1 MRKIKLNK
9 DTEMTVDVVKYVL
22 ELHKEEAKRINKLKD
37 YYNNNNDIVYREY
50 NNGNKPKNK
59 ISNPYASYITNT
71 AVGYF
76 LGKPVSYVNI
86 ENFETIKE
94 LLVYNDEADNNTTL
108 AKNAS
113 ICGYGIEIMYVDEDT
128 NIRFASID
136 PSECIVAYDNTLQ
149 ENIIF
154 AIRYYDEKLID
165 TEDTIT
171 HIEVYDKNNITYY
184 VKEEDSIRFVNQVPH
199 YFLDVPVSV
208 YINND
213 ERYGDF
219 EKIKPLID
227 AYDKTQSDSAN
238 DFESFTHAYLVIS
251 GYLMDEES
259 AKDIENQNIINF
271 VDNEGKAEYLIKN
284 IQDSALENYKNRL
297 DNDIHRFSCVPNMN
311 DSEFSNNSS
320 GVALSYKLMALEN
333 LVGVKEAK
341 FKKGLLRRLELMCNF
356 LKIKTNS
363 EMSYMEIQPVFTRNK
378 PYNDTEIADTMQ
390 KLTGILSEETILAL
404 SPYVDDVVSELERK
418 KSEANALYDDNYSN
432 LGDINAEEE

>member
-9 DTEMTVDVVKYVL
+9 DTEMTVDVIKYVL
-22 ELHKEEAKRINKLKD
+22 DLHKEEAKRINKLKD

-76 LGKPVSYVNI
+76 LGKPVAYTNI
-86 ENFETIKE
+86 ENFETIND

-108 AKNAS
+108 AKMAS

-128 NIRFASID
+128 NIRFTSID
-136 PSECIVAYDNTLQ
+136 PAECAVIYDNTLQ
-149 ENIIF
+149 ENIMF
-154 AIRYYDEKLID
+154 AIRYYDEKIINS
-165 TEDTIT
+165 EDTIT
-171 HIEVYDKNNITYY
+171 HVEVYDKNNITYY
-184 VKEEDSIRFVNQVPH
+184 IKEHDSIRFVDQVPH

-213 ERYGDF
+213 ERFGDF

-271 VDNEGKAEYLIKN
+271 TDNEGKAEYLIKN

-341 FKKGLLRRLELMCNF
+341 FKKGLLRRLELICNF

-363 EMSYMEIQPVFTRNK
+363 EMSYMKIQPIFTRNK
-378 PYNDTEIADTMQ
+378 PFNDTEIADTMQ
-390 KLTGILSEETILAL
+390 KLTGILSEETVLAL
-404 SPYVDDVVSELERK
+404 SPYVDDVASELERK
-418 KSEANALYDDNYSN
+418 KNEANSLYEDNYSN

>member
-9 DTEMTVDVVKYVL
+9 DTEMTVDVIKYIL
-22 ELHKEEAKRINKLKD
+22 DIHKEEAKRINKLKD
-37 YYNNNNDIVYREY
+37 YYNNNNDIIYRQY

-59 ISNPYASYITNT
+59 IANPYASYITNT

-76 LGKPVSYVNI
+76 LGKPVSYTNI
-86 ENFETIKE
+86 DSFEAIKD
-94 LLVYNDEADNNTTL
+94 LLVYNDEADNNTTI
-108 AKNAS
+108 AKMSS
-113 ICGYGIEIMYVDEDT
+113 ICGYGIEIMYVDKDT
-128 NIRFASID
+128 NIRFVSID
-136 PSECIVAYDNTLQ
+136 PSECAVVYDNTLQ

-154 AIRYYDEKLID
+154 AIRYYDEKIID
-165 TEDTIT
+165 TDNTIT
-171 HIEVYDKNNITYY
+171 HVEVYDKNNITYY
-184 VKEEDSIRFVNQVPH
+184 IKEYDSIRFIDQVPH

-213 ERYGDF
+213 ERFGDF

-271 VDNEGKAEYLIKN
+271 TDNEGKAEYLIKN

-297 DNDIHRFSCVPNMN
+297 DNDIHRFSCVPNMS
-311 DSEFSNNSS
+311 DEKFYNNSS
-320 GVALSYKLMALEN
+320 GVALSYKLMSLEN
-333 LVGVKEAK
+333 LVGIKEAK

-363 EMSYMEIQPVFTRNK
+363 EMSYMEIQPIFTRNK

-404 SPYVDDVVSELERK
+404 SPYVDDVSSELERK
-418 KSEANALYDDNYSN
+418 KNEANALYEDNYSE
-432 LGDINAEEE
+432 LGEINAEEE

>member
-9 DTEMTVDVVKYVL
+9 DTEITIDVIKYVL
-22 ELHKEEAKRINKLKD
+22 DLHKEEAKRINKLKD
-37 YYNNNNDIVYREY
+37 YYNNNNDIIHREY

-76 LGKPVSYVNI
+76 LGKPVSYTNI
-86 ENFETIKE
+86 ENFETVKD
-94 LLVYNDEADNNTTL
+94 LLVYNDEADNNITL

-113 ICGYGIEIMYVDEDT
+113 VCGYGIEMMYIDEDT
-128 NIRFASID
+128 NVRFTSID
-136 PSECIVAYDNTLQ
+136 PSECVVVYDNTLQ

-154 AIRYYDEKLID
+154 AIRYYDEKIVGS
-165 TEDTIT
+165 EDIIT

-184 VKEEDSIRFVNQVPH
+184 VKEEDSIRHIGQVPH

-213 ERYGDF
+213 ERYGDW
-219 EKIKPLID
+219 EKTKPLID
-227 AYDKTQSDSAN
+227 AMDKLQSDSAN
-238 DFESFTHAYLVIS
+238 DFEMFTHAYLVIS

-271 VDNEGKAEYLIKN
+271 TDNDGKAEYLIKN

-297 DNDIHRFSCVPNMN
+297 DNDIHRFSCVPNMS
-311 DSEFSNNSS
+311 DEKFSNNSS
-320 GVALSYKLMALEN
+320 GVALSYKLMSLEN
-333 LVGVKEAK
+333 LVGIKEAK
-341 FKKGLLRRLELMCNF
+341 FKKGLLRRLELMFNF

-363 EMSYMEIQPVFTRNK
+363 EMSYMDIQPVFTRNK
-378 PYNDTEIADTMQ
+378 PFNDTEIADTMQ

-404 SPYVDDVVSELERK
+404 SPYVDDVSSEIERK
-418 KSEANALYDDNYSN
+418 KKEASSLYEDDYSE
-432 LGDINAEEE
+432 LGDIDVKE

>member
-9 DTEMTVDVVKYVL
+9 DTEMTVDVIKYVL
-22 ELHKEEAKRINKLKD
+22 DIHKEEAKRINKLKD

-76 LGKPVSYVNI
+76 LGKPVSYTNI
-86 ENFETIKE
+86 ENFEAIND

-108 AKNAS
+108 AKMAS
-113 ICGYGIEIMYVDEDT
+113 IAGYGIEIMYVDEDT
-128 NIRFASID
+128 NIRFTSID
-136 PSECIVAYDNTLQ
+136 PSECVVVYDNTLQ
-149 ENIIF
+149 ENIMF
-154 AIRYYDEKLID
+154 AIRYYDEKIINS
-165 TEDTIT
+165 EDVIT
-171 HIEVYDKNNITYY
+171 HVEVYDKNNITYY
-184 VKEEDSIRFVNQVPH
+184 IKEHDSIRFVDQVPH

-208 YINND
+208 YINNE

-238 DFESFTHAYLVIS
+238 DFESFTHAYLVVS
-251 GYLMDEES
+251 GYLMDEAS
-259 AKDIENQNIINF
+259 ASDLENQNIINF
-271 VDNEGKAEYLIKN
+271 TDNEGKAEYLIKN

-297 DNDIHRFSCVPNMN
+297 DNDIHRFSCVPNMS

-320 GVALSYKLMALEN
+320 GVALSYKLMSLEN

-341 FKKGLLRRLELMCNF
+341 FKKGLLRRLELICNF

-363 EMSYMEIQPVFTRNK
+363 KMSYMEIQPIFTRNK
-378 PYNDTEIADTMQ
+378 PFNDTEIADTMQ

-404 SPYVDDVVSELERK
+404 SPYVDDVASEMERK
-418 KSEANALYDDNYSN
+418 KNEANALYEDNYSE
-432 LGDINAEEE
+432 LGVANEE

>member
-9 DTEMTVDVVKYVL
+9 DTEMTVDVIKYVL
-22 ELHKEEAKRINKLKD
+22 DIHKEEAKRINKLKD
-37 YYNNNNDIVYREY
+37 YYNNNNDIIYRQY
-50 NNGNKPKNK
+50 DNGNKPKNK
-59 ISNPYASYITNT
+59 IANPYASYITNT

-76 LGKPVSYVNI
+76 LGKPVSYTNI
-86 ENFETIKE
+86 ENFETIND

-108 AKNAS
+108 AKMSS
-113 ICGYGIEIMYVDEDT
+113 ICGYGIEIMYVDEDA
-128 NIRFASID
+128 NIRFTSIN
-136 PSECIVAYDNTLQ
+136 PSECAVVYDNTLQ

-154 AIRYYDEKLID
+154 AIRYYDEKVIGD
-165 TEDTIT
+165 DSKVIT
-171 HIEVYDKNNITYY
+171 HVEVYDKNNITYY
-184 VKEEDSIRFVNQVPH
+184 IKEHDSIRFVDQVPH

-219 EKIKPLID
+219 EKVKPLID

-271 VDNEGKAEYLIKN
+271 TDNEGKAEYLIKN

-320 GVALSYKLMALEN
+320 GVALSYKLMSLEN
-333 LVGVKEAK
+333 LVGIKEAK
-341 FKKGLLRRLELMCNF
+341 FRKGLLRRLELMCNF

-363 EMSYMEIQPVFTRNK
+363 EMAYMDIQPVFTRNK
-378 PYNDTEIADTMQ
+378 PFNDTEIADTMQ

-404 SPYVDDVVSELERK
+404 SPYVDDVASEIERK
-418 KSEANALYDDNYSN
+418 KNEANALYEDNYSE
-432 LGDINAEEE
+432 LGDTDV